1 MITSLLSQV
10 KAITRVLL
18 YLFGAFIVIRLW
30 QDPTGSGHALVDFVN
45 SVGSFLASAVNKLSA
60 FIRSLG
66 D

>member
-1 MITSLLSQV
+1 MITSLLAQV
-10 KAITRVLL
+10 KAVTRVLI

-30 QDPTGSGHALVDFVN
+30 QDPTGSGHAVIDFIN
-45 SVGSFLASAVNKLSA
+45 SVGSFLSSAVNKLST